1 MNVYSKFKKEI
12 HVGLLSLL
20 VLGGSLF
27 LFWKEGAVDFGEGKK
42 EIVGNITFK
51 YRTAQRKF
59 SDHMIWQDVE
69 QNFPI
74 FNQDSVRTDELSE
87 AVVTLR
93 SGTKFE
99 LDPRS
104 MIVIHLKEEEELLKL
119 EEGSVKVQSDR
130 PVSLIS
136 DKTTFQ
142 STNEPSL
149 FRITREESNGENT
162 AESFKGN
169 LKWFGA
175 NGAEVKIKEGEK
187 ARTGNDTLSPIREEW
202 KLLEP
207 NDNHRIFPETVEA
220 KIGFRWKSDSPLLV
234 GLLEVS
240 LNRSFAPLV
249 FKKEFKGE
257 STDANFPEGIYYWRL
272 VSADKKKISE
282 VRKFRILPNPPVALL
297 FPLKNTT
304 LEGSAL
310 QSFRWKPSR
319 LATGYI
325 LEISQSADFKTELR
339 QLTVF
344 KTSISIPL
352 YGGKYHWRVKAFSNL
367 PGALSVSEAR
377 SFQVE
382 NPEPARNVADETLSA
397 FSETSAVDKTA
408 KNETTPSQRQEDEN
422 VSKKDNSEK
431 KIEKETAVV
440 PTLLFPIQGRTVDM
454 TGRNSI
460 VFRWKHNVNSKAE
473 KWSLNLY
480 GGNGESILKR
490 SVSGES
496 FRLTELGVL
505 DVGKF
510 SWALIQEGNRS
521 NQTKADFKIV
531 LREDLAAPETK
542 TTGKKGE

>member
-1 MNVYSKFKKEI
+1 MNVYSKFKREI
-12 HVGLLSLL
+12 HVGILSLFA
-20 VLGGSLF
+20 LGVSLF

-51 YRTAQRKF
+51 YRTAQRKL

-87 AVVTLR
+87 AVVTLK

-104 MIVIHLKEEEELLKL
+104 MIVIHLREEEELLKL
-119 EEGSVKVQSDR
+119 EEGSVKVQSDK
-130 PVSLIS
+130 PVNLIS
-136 DKTTFQ
+136 DKTTLK
-142 STNEPSL
+142 SSNEPSL
-149 FRITREESNGENT
+149 FRITREEASGENLV
-162 AESFKGN
+162 ESVKGN
-169 LKWFGA
+169 LKWLGA
-175 NGAEVKIKEGEK
+175 NGAEAKIKEGER
-187 ARTGNDTLSPIREEW
+187 ARIGNDTLSPIREEW

-207 NDNHRIFPETVEA
+207 NDNHRIFPETAEA
-220 KIGFRWKSDSPLLV
+220 KIGFRWKSDSPFLV

-240 LNRSFAPLV
+240 LNRSFAPLI

-272 VSADKKKISE
+272 VSADKKKVSE

-310 QSFRWKPSR
+310 QSFRWKPSA

-325 LEISQSADFKTELR
+325 LEISQSADFKSELR

-352 YGGKYHWRVKAFSNL
+352 SGGKYHWRVKAFSNL

-382 NPEPARNVADETLSA
+382 NLDSVRNVAPE
-397 FSETSAVDKTA
+397 TA
-408 KNETTPSQRQEDEN
+408 KNEFTSSQRPQEEN
-422 VSKKDNSEK
+422 VSKKDNSEN
-431 KIEKETAVV
+431 KIELT
-440 PTLLFPIQGRTVDM
+440 PTLLYPIQGRTVDM

-480 GGNGESILKR
+480 GEKGESILKR

-496 FRLTELGVL
+496 FRLTDLGVL

-510 SWALIQEGNRS
+510 YWALIQEGNRS